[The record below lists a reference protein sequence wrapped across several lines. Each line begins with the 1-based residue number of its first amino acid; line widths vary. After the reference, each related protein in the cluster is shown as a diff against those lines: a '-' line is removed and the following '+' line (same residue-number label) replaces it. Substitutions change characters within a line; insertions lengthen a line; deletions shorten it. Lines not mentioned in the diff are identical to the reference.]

1 MENKTDTIYI
11 DRVINGD
18 TGAFAYLVE
27 KYQNMVYTLSVKML
41 NNKEDA
47 EDAAQEVFVK
57 CYRALK
63 TYNSQAAFST
73 WLYKITY
80 NHAIDILKKNTGK
93 RHTIEWKSDL
103 EPDMISHNSFDEKI
117 DLKEIQLLLKDAIH
131 HLSPD
136 DQVIVTLYYYEDLPL
151 RDIAEIIGIR
161 ENNVK
166 IKLYRI
172 RTKLLELLKSKN
184 EIISIL
190 NL

>member
-11 DRVINGD
+11 HRILGGD

-27 KYQNMVYTLSVKML
+27 KYQDMVYTLACKIL
-41 NNKEDA
+41 GNKEDA
-47 EDAAQEVFVK
+47 EDAAQEAFVK

-63 TYNSQAAFST
+63 NYNGHASFST

-80 NHAIDILKKNTGK
+80 NHALDILKKNTGK
-93 RHTIEWKSDL
+93 RHTIKWKSEL
-103 EPDMISHNSFDEKI
+103 EPDMMQHQYFDEKI
-117 DLKEIQLLLKDAIH
+117 DLKEIQLLLKEAIH

-136 DQVIVTLYYYEDLPL
+136 DQVIITLYYYEDLPL

-172 RTKLLELLKSKN
+172 RSKLMELLKSKN

>member
-11 DRVINGD
+11 NRVLSGD
-18 TGAFAYLVE
+18 TGAFKYLVE
-27 KYQNMVYTLSVKML
+27 KYQNMVFTLSVKML
-41 NNKEDA
+41 TNKEEA

-63 TYNSQAAFST
+63 NYNGQASFST

-80 NHAIDILKKNTGK
+80 NHAIDILKKNGDK

-103 EPDMISHNSFDEKI
+103 EQDMISHNSLDEKI
-117 DLKEIQLLLKDAIH
+117 DLKEIQLLLKEAIH
-131 HLSPD
+131 RLSPD
-136 DQVIVTLYYYEDLPL
+136 DQVIVTLYYFEDLTL
-151 RDIAEIIGIR
+151 REIAEIIGIR

-172 RTKLLELLKSKN
+172 RIKLLDLLKSKN

>member
-27 KYQNMVYTLSVKML
+27 KYQNMVYTLAHKIL
-41 NNKEDA
+41 GNKEDA
-47 EDAAQEVFVK
+47 EDAAQETFVK

-63 TYNSQAAFST
+63 TYNSQASFST
-73 WLYKITY
+73 WLYKIAY
-80 NHAIDILKKNTGK
+80 NHAIDILKKNTRK
-93 RHTIEWKSDL
+93 RNIVEWKSDL
-103 EPDMISHNSFDEKI
+103 ETKRIPHHSFDEKI
-117 DLKEIQLLLKDAIH
+117 DLKEIQLLLKETIH
-131 HLSPD
+131 RLSPD

-151 RDIAEIIGIR
+151 KEIAEIIGIR

-172 RTKLLELLKSKN
+172 RSKLQELLKSKN

>member
-18 TGAFAYLVE
+18 KGAFAYLVE
-27 KYQNMVYTLSVKML
+27 KYQNMVYTLAHKIL
-41 NNKEDA
+41 GNKEDA
-47 EDAAQEVFVK
+47 EDAAQETFVK

-63 TYNSQAAFST
+63 TYNSQASFST

-80 NHAIDILKKNTGK
+80 NHAIDILKKNTRK
-93 RHTIEWKSDL
+93 RNIVEWKSDL
-103 EPDMISHNSFDEKI
+103 EPRMIPQHSFDEKI
-117 DLKEIQLLLKDAIH
+117 DLKEIQLLLKETIH
-131 HLSPD
+131 RLSPD

-151 RDIAEIIGIR
+151 KEIAEIIGIR

-172 RTKLLELLKSKN
+172 RSKLQELLKSKN

>member
-1 MENKTDTIYI
+1 LENKSDTIYI

-27 KYQNMVYTLSVKML
+27 KYQNMVYTLALKVL
-41 NNKEDA
+41 GNKEDA
-47 EDAAQEVFVK
+47 EDAAQEIFVK
-57 CYRALK
+57 CYRALNR
-63 TYNSQAAFST
+63 YNGQAAFST

-80 NHAIDILKKNTGK
+80 NHSIDILKKKNRK
-93 RHTIEWKSDL
+93 WHAIEWKNDL
-103 EPDMISHNSFDEKI
+103 EPDVLRHQSLDEKI
-117 DLKEIQLLLKDAIH
+117 DLKEIQLVLKEAIH
-131 HLSPD
+131 RLSQD
-136 DQVIVTLYYYEDLPL
+136 EQVIVTLYYYEDLPL

-166 IKLYRI
+166 IKLFRI
-172 RTKLLELLKSKN
+172 RSKLLELLKSKK

>member
-11 DRVINGD
+11 HRILSGD
-18 TGAFAYLVE
+18 TGAFSCLVE
-27 KYQNMVYTLSVKML
+27 KYQNMVYTLAYKIL
-41 NNKEDA
+41 GNKEDA
-47 EDAAQEVFVK
+47 EDAAQEIFVK
-57 CYRALK
+57 CYRALNR
-63 TYNSQAAFST
+63 YNGQAAFAT

-80 NHAIDILKKNTGK
+80 NHAIDILKKSNRK
-93 RHTIEWKSDL
+93 WHIIEWKNDL
-103 EPDMISHNSFDEKI
+103 EPGMIKPHSFDEKI
-117 DLKEIQLLLKDAIH
+117 DLKEIQLLLKEAIH
-131 HLSPD
+131 RLPAY

-151 RDIAEIIGIR
+151 KEIAEIIGIR

-172 RTKLLELLKSKN
+172 RSKLLELLKSKN

>member
-1 MENKTDTIYI
+1 MENKRDTIYI

-27 KYQNMVYTLSVKML
+27 KYQNLVYTLANKIL
-41 NNKEDA
+41 GNKEDA

-80 NHAIDILKKNTGK
+80 NHAIDILKKNTRK
-93 RHTIEWKSDL
+93 RHTVEWDSDL
-103 EPDMISHNSFDEKI
+103 EPDLIPSHPFDEKI
-117 DLKEIQLLLKDAIH
+117 DLKEIQLLLKEAIH
-131 HLSPD
+131 RLSPD
-136 DQVIVTLYYYEDLPL
+136 DQVIVTLYCYEDLPL
-151 RDIAEIIGIR
+151 KDIAEIIGIR

-166 IKLYRI
+166 IKLFRI
-172 RTKLLELLKSKN
+172 RSKLMELLKSKN